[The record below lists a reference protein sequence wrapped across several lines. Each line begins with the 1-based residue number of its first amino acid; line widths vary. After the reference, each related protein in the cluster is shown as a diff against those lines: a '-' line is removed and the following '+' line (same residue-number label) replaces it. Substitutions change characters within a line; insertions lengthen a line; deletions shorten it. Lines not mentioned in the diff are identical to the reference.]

1 MGKGRRDDVDSIKK
15 VFEMKL
21 IKDSIYFK
29 VVFCVW
35 QLIHLIAAAQLY
47 TGKVAPIIIVWGL
60 LILIKNVF
68 IDKNL
73 GEKRYRYCLY
83 LFLASYVLTII
94 INIKLNFIGNAKT
107 FIWLLLLMF
116 VIFITDKQKDINDV
130 KNDIDTI
137 AKVVTKTTFIMSI
150 VSLLMFCFRMS
161 FWIPRYDGSK
171 IPQGYFAARLWGI
184 FIDPNQACAVAIISI
199 LLSVIIIR
207 RKAMSKIFCITNII
221 TQYCFLILT
230 GSRGG
235 EIAFLFSGICLVYIF
250 FNKNNYYKF
259 IKINPIR
266 VIALVLTGIV
276 LSGVVVLSFRQ
287 TRKILTVIP
296 KTLYKIETS
305 ISGVTSEAEDEDGE
319 EEELNITTDRAD
331 VGGENFSN
339 GRIEL
344 WIDGMRLSKHSPI
357 LGFGDRN
364 IKIKAAELTPGSTL
378 EKKVVHNGFIHMIIA
393 GGWVA
398 FAIMLLF
405 IIMVLSKSI
414 KIFFANKVY
423 DEEIFVFDLLEVII
437 GVLLIITMLLTEIFY
452 MNSFAAVMFWLFM
465 GYTVYFQKN
474 SNSLKEI

>member
-1 MGKGRRDDVDSIKK
+1 MDSIKK

-29 VVFCVW
+29 AVFCVW
-35 QLIHLIAAAQLY
+35 QLIHLIASAQLY
-47 TGKVAPIIIVWGL
+47 TGKVAPIIIAWGI

-116 VIFITDKQKDINDV
+116 VVFITDKQKNIDDV
-130 KNDIDTI
+130 KNDIDII

-161 FWIPRYDGSK
+161 FWIPRYDGAK

-207 RKAMSKIFCITNII
+207 RKAMSKKFCVTNII
-221 TQYCFLILT
+221 VQYCFLILT

-259 IKINPIR
+259 IKINLIR
-266 VIALVLTGIV
+266 TMALILTGIV
-276 LSGVVVLSFRQ
+276 LSGAVVLSFRQ
-287 TRKILTVIP
+287 TKKILTVIP
-296 KTLYKIETS
+296 KTLYKIEAS
-305 ISGVTSEAEDEDGE
+305 ISGVTSDIENEEE
-319 EEELNITTDRAD
+319 EEELNINIDRAD
-331 VGGENFSN
+331 VSGENFSN

-344 WIDGMRLSKHSPI
+344 WMDGMRLSKHSPI

-364 IKIKAAELTPGSTL
+364 IKIKAGELTPCLTL

-393 GGWVA
+393 GGWIA
-398 FAIMLLF
+398 FAIMILF
-405 IIMVLSKSI
+405 IVMILSKSI
-414 KIFFANKVY
+414 KIFFANRVY
-423 DEEIFVFDLLEVII
+423 DEDIFVFDLIEVII
-437 GVLLIITMLLTEIFY
+437 GVLLIITMFLTEIFY

-474 SNSLKEI
+474 SSSLSKI

>member
-1 MGKGRRDDVDSIKK
+1 MDSIKK

-29 VVFCVW
+29 AVFCVW
-35 QLIHLIAAAQLY
+35 QLIHLIASAQLY
-47 TGKVAPIIIVWGL
+47 TGKVAPIIIAWGI

-116 VIFITDKQKDINDV
+116 VVFITDKQKNIDDV
-130 KNDIDTI
+130 KNDIDII

-161 FWIPRYDGSK
+161 FWIPRYDGAK

-207 RKAMSKIFCITNII
+207 RKAMSKKFCVTNII
-221 TQYCFLILT
+221 VQYCFLILT

-259 IKINPIR
+259 IKINLIR
-266 VIALVLTGIV
+266 TMALILTGIV
-276 LSGVVVLSFRQ
+276 LSGAVVLSFRQ
-287 TRKILTVIP
+287 TKKILTVIP
-296 KTLYKIETS
+296 KTLYKIEAS
-305 ISGVTSEAEDEDGE
+305 ISGVTSDIENEE
-319 EEELNITTDRAD
+319 EEELNINIDRAD
-331 VGGENFSN
+331 VSGENFSN

-344 WIDGMRLSKHSPI
+344 WMDGMRLSKHSPI

-393 GGWVA
+393 GGWIA
-398 FAIMLLF
+398 FAIMILF
-405 IIMVLSKSI
+405 IVMILSKSI
-414 KIFFANKVY
+414 KIFFANRVY
-423 DEEIFVFDLLEVII
+423 DEDIFVFDLIEVII
-437 GVLLIITMLLTEIFY
+437 GVLLIITMFLTEIFY

-474 SNSLKEI
+474 SSNLSKI